1 MGPAY
6 MIPSIPRNRGRITNK
21 GSRKIIC
28 RVRDRKV
35 PFFGFPMEEKKVED
49 MGCRLLIKVKNR

>member
-35 PFFGFPMEEKKVED
+35 PFFGFQVED